1 MANPNPIIARLE
13 VMDSHDRELICWF
26 CDFISECGYEK
37 AVDLPTG
44 KWLRDTL
51 KTRQA
56 ARGAVEIPPPNFMRP
71 TTRSI
76 PVKGVAKA

>member
-26 CDFISECGYEK
+26 CDFISECGYER

-56 ARGAVEIPPPNFMRP
+56 ARGKTDPDFLRP

-76 PVKGVAKA
+76 PVNNEGNAKT